1 MTAFTPDAVGRLAG
15 PDWLRARR
23 QSAAEAF
30 AGAGLPSADEE
41 IWRYSLV
48 ADLDLDA
55 YALAGP
61 TSPADADAGAAVTQL
76 LGIFPD
82 RAATVV
88 TVDGIVVRA
97 EVADGAEAA
106 GGLVAGRLAD
116 HPDGERLLGSVLT
129 SPTDVFSVMNDA
141 FAADPVVVGIPAG
154 ATVEAP
160 IVVLH
165 LFTASG
171 EAVMPRLVVDAGA
184 DSEARVLDI
193 YASHPGGGGARLV
206 VPVTELA
213 VGPAARL
220 GYVNLQE
227 LDLADWQIAS
237 TVARVDRDGDLEST
251 CAGIGAAY
259 ARQRTDCHLDGRGST
274 GNLRAIYFG
283 EGHQTLDF
291 RTFQDHAAPDTTSD
305 LLFKGALGGSS
316 RSVYSGLIRVEKNA
330 RGTNA
335 FQTNRNIKLSD
346 DAWAESVPNL
356 EILNND
362 VRCSHAS
369 AVGPVDEEQRFYLE
383 SRGVP
388 RAEAERLIVTGFFED
403 ILNELP
409 VPAAVGPLRQT
420 VAAKFARRAE
430 S

>member
-1 MTAFTPDAVGRLAG
+1 MTAFTPDAASALSG

-23 QSAAEAF
+23 RAAAESVVDT
-30 AGAGLPSADEE
+30 GLPSPDEE
-41 IWRYSLV
+41 IWRYSRV

-55 YALAGP
+55 YPLA
-61 TSPADADAGAAVTQL
+61 SADPASSAEAPNGAVERL
-76 LGIFPD
+76 LAIYPD

-88 TVDGIVVRA
+88 TVDGVLARVDVSEPA
-97 EVADGAEAA
+97 AAA
-106 GGLVAGRLAD
+106 GLRVGPLAE
-116 HPDGERLLGSVLT
+116 HPDGADVLGAVLT
-129 SPTDVFSVMNDA
+129 KPTDVFSLMNDA
-141 FAADPVVVGIPAG
+141 FAPDPLVVQVAPGKTIDR
-154 ATVEAP
+154 P
-160 IVVLH
+160 IVVIH
-165 LFTASG
+165 WFTGRGVA
-171 EAVMPRLVVDAGA
+171 AFPRLVIDAGA
-184 DSEARVLDI
+184 DSSVRVLDV
-193 YASHPGGGGARLV
+193 YASEGHAGDLV
-206 VPVTELA
+206 VPVTELQ

-220 GYVNLQE
+220 GYVNVQS
-227 LDLADWQIAS
+227 LALTDWQIAS
-237 TVARVDRDGDLEST
+237 TVARVDRDGHLEST
-251 CAGIGAAY
+251 CAGLGAEY

-274 GNLRAIYFG
+274 GNLRAVYFG
-283 EGHQTLDF
+283 EGQQTLDF

-335 FQTNRNIKLSD
+335 YQTNRNIKLSD

-403 ILNELP
+403 ILSELP
-409 VPAAVGPLRQT
+409 VAAAIGPLRET
-420 VAAKFARRAE
+420 VAAKFARRALT
-430 S
+430 

>member
-1 MTAFTPDAVGRLAG
+1 MTAFTSDAARTLDG

-23 QSAAEAF
+23 VAAAESYA
-30 AGAGLPSADEE
+30 ASGLPSPDEE
-41 IWRYSLV
+41 IWRYSRV
-48 ADLDLDA
+48 ADLDLDQ
-55 YALAGP
+55 YALAAEPMVDGGGV
-61 TSPADADAGAAVTQL
+61 DHL
-76 LGIFPD
+76 LSIFPE
-82 RAATVV
+82 RAATIV
-88 TVDGIVVRA
+88 TVDGRLTRA
-97 EVADGAEAA
+97 EVADGSA
-106 GGLVAGRLAD
+106 VTAGRLAD
-116 HPDGERLLGSVLT
+116 DPDGERLLGTVLT
-129 SPTDVFSVMNDA
+129 KPTDVFSVMNDA
-141 FAADPVVVGIPAG
+141 FAADPLVVRISPGRSVDG
-154 ATVEAP
+154 P
-160 IVVLH
+160 IVVVH
-165 LFTASG
+165 WFTGSSTASF
-171 EAVMPRLVVDAGA
+171 PRLVVDAGA
-184 DSEARVLDI
+184 DSQARVLDI
-193 YASHPGGGGARLV
+193 YASHDSHGGNGGNLV
-206 VPVTELA
+206 VPVTELG

-227 LDLADWQIAS
+227 LALTDWQIAS

-251 CAGIGAAY
+251 CAGLGAGY
-259 ARQRTDCHLDGRGST
+259 ARQRTDCHLDGRGGT
-274 GNLRAIYFG
+274 GNLRAVYFG
-283 EGHQTLDF
+283 EGQQTLDF

-388 RAEAERLIVTGFFED
+388 TPEAERLIVTGFFEE
-403 ILNELP
+403 ILSELP
-409 VPAAVGPLRQT
+409 VPAAIGPLRRT
-420 VAAKFARRAE
+420 MAAKFARRA

>member
-1 MTAFTPDAVGRLAG
+1 MSAFTPDA
-15 PDWLRARR
+15 ARR
-23 QSAAEAF
+23 LDGPHWLEVRRTAAAEAF
-30 AGAGLPSADEE
+30 AGAGLPSPDEE
-41 IWRYSLV
+41 IWRYSRV
-48 ADLDLDA
+48 ADLDLDL
-55 YALAGP
+55 YPLAPGR
-61 TSPADADAGAAVTQL
+61 PAPVGGGVDRL
-76 LGIFPD
+76 LSIFPD
-82 RAATVV
+82 RAATVI
-88 TVDGIVVRA
+88 TVDGAIARVDVA
-97 EVADGAEAA
+97 EPFAA
-106 GGLVAGRLAD
+106 AGLVAGPLRE
-116 HPDGERLLGSVLT
+116 HRNGEELLGLVVT
-129 SPTDVFSVMNDA
+129 KPTDVFSVMNDA
-141 FAADPVVVGIPAG
+141 FSADPILVQVPAG
-154 ATVEAP
+154 VTVDAP
-160 IVVLH
+160 IVVVH
-165 LFTASG
+165 WFTGNGS
-171 EAVMPRLVVDAGA
+171 AVFPRLVVDAGA
-184 DSEARVLDI
+184 DSESRVLDV
-193 YASHPGGGGARLV
+193 YASDHEAGAGNLV
-206 VPVTELA
+206 VPVTELS

-227 LDLADWQIAS
+227 LALSSWQIAS

-251 CAGIGAAY
+251 CAGLGAEY
-259 ARQRTDCHLDGRGST
+259 ARQRTDCHLDGRGAT
-274 GNLRAIYFG
+274 GNLRAVYFG
-283 EGHQTLDF
+283 EGRQTLDF

-335 FQTNRNIKLSD
+335 YQTNRNIKLSD

-403 ILNELP
+403 ILSELP
-409 VPAAVGPLRQT
+409 VPAAIGPLRRT
-420 VAAKFARRAE
+420 VAAKFARRSE

>member
-1 MTAFTPDAVGRLAG
+1 M
-15 PDWLRARR
+15 
-23 QSAAEAF
+23 
-30 AGAGLPSADEE
+30 
-41 IWRYSLV
+41 
-48 ADLDLDA
+48 
-55 YALAGP
+55 
-61 TSPADADAGAAVTQL
+61 
-76 LGIFPD
+76 
-82 RAATVV
+82 
-88 TVDGIVVRA
+88 
-97 EVADGAEAA
+97 
-106 GGLVAGRLAD
+106 
-116 HPDGERLLGSVLT
+116 
-129 SPTDVFSVMNDA
+129 
-141 FAADPVVVGIPAG
+141 
-154 ATVEAP
+154 
-160 IVVLH
+160 
-165 LFTASG
+165 
-171 EAVMPRLVVDAGA
+171 
-184 DSEARVLDI
+184 
-193 YASHPGGGGARLV
+193 
-206 VPVTELA
+206 PVTELR

-220 GYVNLQE
+220 GYVNLQQ
-227 LDLADWQIAS
+227 LALSDWQIAS

-251 CAGIGAAY
+251 CAGLGAEY
-259 ARQRTDCHLDGRGST
+259 ARQRTDCHLDGRGAT
-274 GNLRAIYFG
+274 GNLRAVYFG

-388 RAEAERLIVTGFFED
+388 RTEAERLIVTGFFEE
-403 ILNELP
+403 ILSVLP
-409 VPAAVGPLRQT
+409 VPAAIGPLRRT
-420 VAAKFARRAE
+420 VEAKFARRRA

>member
-1 MTAFTPDAVGRLAG
+1 MTAFTPESAGALAG
-15 PDWLRARR
+15 PEWLRARR
-23 QSAAEAF
+23 RTAAETA
-30 AGAGLPSADEE
+30 ASAGLPSPDEE
-41 IWRYSLV
+41 IWRYSRV

-55 YALAGP
+55 YERVVDGP
-61 TSPADADAGAAVTQL
+61 GSPNGAVERLLSTYPSRAV
-76 LGIFPD
+76 
-82 RAATVV
+82 TVV
-88 TVDGIVVRA
+88 TI
-97 EVADGAEAA
+97 DGALARVDLGSGEALSA
-106 GGLVAGRLAD
+106 GTVAE
-116 HPDGERLLGSVLT
+116 HPDGADLLGGVMT
-129 SPTDVFSVMNDA
+129 KPTDVFSLLNDA
-141 FAADPVVVGIPAG
+141 FSPDPLVVQIAPGRTID
-154 ATVEAP
+154 EP
-160 IVVLH
+160 IVIVH
-165 LFTASG
+165 WFTGRGVA
-171 EAVMPRLVVDAGA
+171 AFPRLVIDAGA
-184 DSEARVLDI
+184 DSQARVLDI
-193 YASHPGGGGARLV
+193 YASAEGGAGDLV
-206 VPVTELA
+206 VPVTELR

-220 GYVNLQE
+220 GYVNLQQ
-227 LDLADWQIAS
+227 LALSDWQLAS
-237 TVARVDRDGDLEST
+237 TVASVDRDGDLEST
-251 CAGIGAAY
+251 CAGLGAEY
-259 ARQRTDCHLDGRGST
+259 ARQRTDCHLEGRGAT
-274 GNLRAIYFG
+274 GNLRAVYFG

-388 RAEAERLIVTGFFED
+388 RPEAERLIVTGFFED
-403 ILNELP
+403 ILGELP
-409 VPAAVGPLRQT
+409 VAAAVAPLRET
-420 VAAKFARRAE
+420 VAAKFARRAN

>member
-1 MTAFTPDAVGRLAG
+1 MTAFTPDAAGRLAG

-23 QSAAEAF
+23 RAAAEAF
-30 AGAGLPSADEE
+30 AGAGLPSPDEE
-41 IWRYSLV
+41 IWRYSRV

-55 YALAGP
+55 YPLASVDPGG
-61 TSPADADAGAAVTQL
+61 DDGAVDEL
-76 LGIFPD
+76 LAIYPD
-82 RAATVV
+82 RAATMV
-88 TVDGIVVRA
+88 TVDGVLNRV
-97 EVADGAEAA
+97 EVADG
-106 GGLVAGRLAD
+106 GLHVGALGD
-116 HPDGERLLGSVLT
+116 HPDGADLLGAVLT
-129 SPTDVFSVMNDA
+129 KPTDVFAMMNDA
-141 FAADPVVVGIPAG
+141 FAPDPLVVQLAPGT
-154 ATVEAP
+154 TVDGP

-165 LFTASG
+165 WFTGRGA
-171 EAVMPRLVVDAGA
+171 ACFPRLVVDAGA
-184 DSEARVLDI
+184 DSEARVLDV
-193 YASHPGGGGARLV
+193 YASGGDGEAGDLV
-206 VPVTELA
+206 VPITELR

-220 GYVNLQE
+220 GYVNLQQ
-227 LDLADWQIAS
+227 LALADWQLAS
-237 TVARVDRDGDLEST
+237 TVASVGRDGDLEST
-251 CAGIGAAY
+251 CAGLGAEY
-259 ARQRTDCHLDGRGST
+259 ARQRTDCHLDGRGAT

-403 ILNELP
+403 ILSELP
-409 VPAAVGPLRQT
+409 VPAAVGPLRET